1 MPTRSP
7 LGILNEISLRAD
19 IVFVFFLHC
28 KKWSRPNVVSE
39 NACVQRRSA
48 RLGLVLRP
56 HLDLTQTSP
65 RPHMMGGCYLY
76 GRSRLGL
83 ENRPNVVKHL
93 WE

>member
-1 MPTRSP
+1 MLKLFYVDCCEKR
-7 LGILNEISLRAD
+7 
-19 IVFVFFLHC
+19 
-28 KKWSRPNVVSE
+28 SRPNLVSE
-39 NACVQRRSA
+39 NTCVQRHSA
-48 RLGLVLRP
+48 RLGLVSRP

-83 ENRPNVVKHL
+83 ENRPNGVKHL